1 MLSKSFQDDWGQV
14 NNRQTFT
21 DGHLL
26 ISINSQVYEFSFVYT
41 FSQGRF
47 DHRSYDQ
54 IILMRMYK
62 EIRKLHLKL
71 DLKKILS
78 KTYVKS

>member
-41 FSQGRF
+41 FSQGWF

-54 IILMRMYK
+54 TTLMRMYK
-62 EIRKLHLKL
+62 QI
-71 DLKKILS
+71 S
-78 KTYVKS
+78 